1 MFKQAALSL
10 ALAVG
15 FAVGSACAQE
25 APTFDQVLEGAKKE
39 GKLIVW
45 GSSPN
50 KPETYQA
57 LFDAFNKRFG
67 LEIQAEYLPING
79 AKARPR
85 IIAESAAGQPTVDIV
100 TGESADGTMLLVQS
114 GHIKPYPWQQ
124 VFGEKLGNIESSYFG
139 VPELDGAALT
149 YLDGMSGVAWN
160 TGLIADADVPGTWD
174 ELADPKYSGQVGMNA
189 FLLTPLDQ
197 TAYTR
202 GTAPTLELAKKLL
215 ANKPRLEN
223 GTPAVAMAISAGMVP
238 FGVSGYH
245 HAMRAINNGE
255 PVKFKFFSDIIPHSP
270 LCLYVVEKA
279 PNPNTARLFS
289 AWFVT
294 EGFKVAGEY
303 EPIPSLLDKDSDF
316 AKAVSAH
323 LAATGAKV
331 SKPNS
336 AQGIADIMELR
347 KEMQSLMT
355 AAQ

>member
-1 MFKQAALSL
+1 MFKQLALSV
-10 ALAVG
+10 AMVVGAAVG
-15 FAVGSACAQE
+15 AAVAQE
-25 APTFDQVLEGAKKE
+25 APTFDQVLAGAKEE

-67 LEIQAEYLPING
+67 LDIQAEFLPING

-85 IIAESAAGQPTVDIV
+85 IIAESAAGKVSVDIV
-100 TGESADGTMLLVQS
+100 MGESADGSMLLVQS

-124 VFGEKLGNIESSYFG
+124 VFGEKLGNIEASYFG

-149 YLDGMSGVAWN
+149 YLDGMSGIAWN
-160 TGLIADADVPGTWD
+160 TGLIADGDVPSTWG
-174 ELADPKYSGQVGMNA
+174 ELADPKYQGQVGMNA
-189 FLLTPLDQ
+189 LLLTPLDQ
-197 TAYTR
+197 TAYVR
-202 GTAPTLELAKKLL
+202 GTAETLELAKKLL

-223 GTPAVAMAISAGMVP
+223 GTPAVAMAVSAGTVP

-270 LCLYVVEKA
+270 LCLYVVEKSS
-279 PNPNTARLFS
+279 NPNTARLFS

-294 EGFKVAGEY
+294 EGLAIAAEH
-303 EPIPSLLDKDSDF
+303 EPIPSLRNKDSDF
-316 AKAVSAH
+316 AKAVSDH
-323 LAATGAKV
+323 LAETGAKV
-331 SKPNS
+331 SKPDS
-336 AQGIADIMELR
+336 AKGIADVMELR
-347 KEMQSLMT
+347 KELQSLMT